1 MLFFQIIY
9 YFISLKNIRLK
20 KERRKNT
27 KLKFSS
33 ALWPHVS
40 SVLLSAWTLLG
51 LFSPCFHSMY
61 GIRSY
66 FLFVPNLKW
75 GRFSRTIKKTHSCLS
90 APPTPRACSGPA
102 HSWAPPTPLT
112 QRRGPRPASCLSTV
126 PGLLY
131 IFPPFPAFLE
141 NWLISVRSEAFW
153 DHCGQTGRACS

>member
-1 MLFFQIIY
+1 MFFFQIIY

-33 ALWPHVS
+33 ALWPHFS
-40 SVLLSAWTLLG
+40 SVLLSAWTLLS

-90 APPTPRACSGPA
+90 APPTPRACSGPRPLLGPA
-102 HSWAPPTPLT
+102 HASHTASRATPSFLPLDGA
-112 QRRGPRPASCLSTV
+112 RLAV
-126 PGLLY
+126 Y
-131 IFPPFPAFLE
+131 FPAFSSFSWE
-141 NWLISVRSEAFW
+141 LIDFGEIWGLLGSLRPN
-153 DHCGQTGRACS
+153 R